1 MPRIKQL
8 SGRYADEDFRK
19 ELRRQQGVYNLMS
32 TRALGKDLGI
42 PHSTLHRKIEEPE
55 KFSVDDLRKLIAG
68 LKLNPAVVLGL
79 LGYKSK
85 EIKKSL
91 EEDQYEHEQ
100 WPVSGPQDG

>member
-1 MPRIKQL
+1 MPRIRQNATK
-8 SGRYADEDFRK
+8 YADEDFRK

-42 PHSTLHRKIEEPE
+42 HHSTLHRKIEEPE
-55 KFSVDDLRKLIAG
+55 KLSVDDLRKLIDG
-68 LKLNPAVVLGL
+68 LKLNPAVILGL

-91 EEDQYEHEQ
+91 EEDQYEQ

>member
-1 MPRIKQL
+1 MPRIRQYTTK
-8 SGRYADEDFRK
+8 YADENFRK

-55 KFSVDDLRKLIAG
+55 KFSVDDLRKLIDG

-79 LGYKSK
+79 LGYSQK
-85 EIKKSL
+85 EIKKSM
-91 EEDQYEHEQ
+91 EEES
-100 WPVSGPQDG
+100 V

>member
-1 MPRIKQL
+1 MPRIRQYTTK
-8 SGRYADEDFRK
+8 YADENFRK
-19 ELRRQQGVYNLMS
+19 ELRRQQGVHNLMS

-68 LKLNPAVVLGL
+68 LKLNPAVVLRL
-79 LGYKSK
+79 LGYSSK

-91 EEDQYEHEQ
+91 EEES
-100 WPVSGPQDG
+100 V

>member
-1 MPRIKQL
+1 MPRIRQYATK
-8 SGRYADEDFRK
+8 YADEVFRK

-55 KFSVDDLRKLIAG
+55 KFSVDDLRKLIDG
-68 LKLNPAVVLGL
+68 LKLNPAVILGL

-91 EEDQYEHEQ
+91 EEDRYEQ